1 MAYNSATTFGEITSL
16 ASEIFAENDILVL
29 RKRDL
34 ARIFLRR
41 LLDLDETA
49 DDAKLED
56 AYRTASSREG
66 VPDDQGLF
74 WGFIEKEY
82 LGLEQEPQDKFL
94 DTCIQVNR
102 DLVSIAKNLTYIN
115 NEKETLAKKITT
127 GGRLSPEE
135 RYYRNQLAYY
145 EDKNLLARSEIV
157 EFLTHKIKQHAI
169 SKASFSKFNF
179 VGHWLPFF
187 SDSPYS
193 FGTRDCWGLGD
204 AYDPRS
210 LDEFS
215 NKFMDLPVTTYREI
229 IRECRGS
236 ADKFREYA
244 NLYINGIP
252 NELPSVSE
260 KIRDLMGKS
269 HILFNRQKVLT
280 TMLGHYENRDYI
292 SFVSMAPLQIEG
304 IFADVCRDIG
314 VSETQL
320 DISSLN
326 DKLLHIDG
334 KVRSFFSFE
343 YYSFRFPVLRNL
355 VAHGGLIDGDFED
368 TAIHLILD
376 LLPVCELTVSDDLPV
391 VNALKILRDASDGD
405 PKKLAEWL
413 ELRNSIHIPEFY
425 DALDLKRRA
434 DEHYASPRFWD
445 YLQKEL
451 NSINAVGDLKRSRPI
466 KIAGELKRLGLAAD
480 RAEVFLRTSF
490 VVASEHI
497 NKRREL
503 LESLIGRLKPNS

>member
-16 ASEIFAENDILVL
+16 TSEIFAENDILVL

-41 LLDLDETA
+41 LLELDETA
-49 DDAKLED
+49 DDTKLEN
-56 AYRTASSREG
+56 AYRIASSRVD
-66 VPDDQGLF
+66 VPNDQGLF
-74 WGFIEKEY
+74 WEFIEKEY

-94 DTCIQVNR
+94 DACIQANR
-102 DLVSIAKNLTYIN
+102 DLISIAKNLTYIN
-115 NEKETLAKKITT
+115 NQKETLSKKITA

-145 EDKNLLARSEIV
+145 EDKNLLARNEIV
-157 EFLTHKIKQHAI
+157 EFLTHKIKQYAI

-179 VGHWLPFF
+179 FSHCLPFL

-193 FGTRDCWGLGD
+193 FRSRDCWGLGD

-215 NKFMDLPVTTYREI
+215 NKFMDLPVTTYRKI
-229 IRECRGS
+229 IRECRES
-236 ADKFREYA
+236 ADKFRYYA
-244 NLYINGIP
+244 NLYINGLP
-252 NELPSVSE
+252 NQLPSVSE
-260 KIRDLMGKS
+260 KIRDLMGRS
-269 HILFNRQKVLT
+269 HILFNRQKVLS

-343 YYSFRFPVLRNL
+343 YYSFKFPVLRNL
-355 VAHGGLIDGDFED
+355 VAHGGLIDGDLED

-391 VNALKILRDASDGD
+391 VNALKVLREASDGD

-413 ELRNSIHIPEFY
+413 ELRNLVQIPEFY
-425 DALDLKRRA
+425 DALDLKRKT
-434 DEHYASPRFWD
+434 DEHYASSRFWD
-445 YLQKEL
+445 YLEKEL
-451 NSINAVGDLKRSRPI
+451 NSIDAVENLKHSRPI
-466 KIAGELKRLGLAAD
+466 KIAGELKRLGLATD
-480 RAEVFLRTSF
+480 RAEAFLKNSP
-490 VVASEHI
+490 VVAREHI

-503 LESLIGRLKPNS
+503 LESLIGRQRK